1 MRRVRPRVVVEVDE
15 YQISRFGG
23 FQQLGRISDADV
35 QSRIVLQPQVLHG
48 QLRHRRA
55 QLDDLDVLQRQ
66 ELEAGLGQITR
77 SQTEK
82 QRGFRLW
89 MAEPAEQH
97 GTGVVIFEPGGIGD
111 EHAALLDCRAE
122 FEKAVVTDLEH
133 TDEPERIAHFS
144 EQPFLFF
151 HLLAPARSMAAMCQ
165 RRRILR
171 RPIGHRYLRA
181 PDASGKLAPF
191 IFRSGMTMSHAWS
204 PDSWRNKPIQQQP
217 EYPDAEHLKRV
228 ERTLAGLPPLVFAGE
243 ARELRRQF
251 AEVTRGRAF
260 LLQGGDC
267 AESFA
272 EFSAT
277 KIRDTFKVLL
287 QMAIVMTFAAGCPV
301 VKVGRMAGQFAKP
314 RSAGDETIDGV
325 TLPAYRGDIV
335 NGIDFN
341 AKSRVP
347 DPERLLQAYH
357 QSTASL
363 NLLRAFA
370 QGGFADLHQVHQ
382 WNLDFIANSLLAEKY
397 HQLGARIDETLKF
410 MRACGLDGAPQ
421 LRETSFFTAHEA
433 LLLNYEQAFVRQDS
447 LSGGWYDCSAHML
460 WIGDRTR
467 QLDGAHVEFLRGVGN
482 PIGVKVGPSMATD
495 ELIRLIDILN
505 PQNDPGR
512 LNLIVRMGAD
522 KVEAGLPRLVRAVQ
536 NEGRQVLWSSDP
548 MHGNTM
554 KASSGYK
561 TRDFERVL
569 AEVRQFFDV
578 HRAEGSYPG
587 GIHIEMTGQNV
598 TECIGG
604 SRPIT
609 EAGLCDRY
617 HTHCDPRLNADQ
629 SLEMAF
635 MIAETLKQV
644 RPD

>member
-1 MRRVRPRVVVEVDE
+1 M
-15 YQISRFGG
+15 SN
-23 FQQLGRISDADV
+23 A
-35 QSRIVLQPQVLHG
+35 
-48 QLRHRRA
+48 
-55 QLDDLDVLQRQ
+55 
-66 ELEAGLGQITR
+66 
-77 SQTEK
+77 
-82 QRGFRLW
+82 W
-89 MAEPAEQH
+89 NPA
-97 GTGVVIFEPGGIGD
+97 
-111 EHAALLDCRAE
+111 
-122 FEKAVVTDLEH
+122 
-133 TDEPERIAHFS
+133 
-144 EQPFLFF
+144 
-151 HLLAPARSMAAMCQ
+151 
-165 RRRILR
+165 
-171 RPIGHRYLRA
+171 
-181 PDASGKLAPF
+181 
-191 IFRSGMTMSHAWS
+191 
-204 PDSWRNKPIQQQP
+204 SWRSKPIQQQP
-217 EYPDAEHLKRV
+217 VYPDAEHLARV
-228 ERTLAGLPPLVFAGE
+228 EQTLAGYPPLVFAGE

-251 AEVTRGRAF
+251 AEVTQGQAF

-272 EFSAT
+272 EFSAA

-287 QMAIVMTFAAGCPV
+287 QMAIAMTFAAGCPV

-314 RSAGDETIDGV
+314 RSSGDETIDGV

-335 NGIDFN
+335 NGIGFD

-382 WNLDFIANSLLAEKY
+382 WNLDFIANAELNDKYGQLAD
-397 HQLGARIDETLKF
+397 RIDETLAF
-410 MRACGLDGAPQ
+410 MRACGLENAPQ

-447 LSGGWYDCSAHML
+447 LTGGWYDCSAHML

-482 PIGVKVGPSMATD
+482 PIGVKVGPSMKHD
-495 ELIRLIDILN
+495 ELLRLIDILN
-505 PQNDPGR
+505 PDNDPGR

-522 KVEAGLPRLVRAVQ
+522 KIGEHLPRLIRAVED
-536 NEGRQVLWSSDP
+536 EGRLVLWSSDP
-548 MHGNTM
+548 MHGNTI

-561 TRDFERVL
+561 TRDFAQVL
-569 AEVRQFFDV
+569 NEVKQFFQV
-578 HRAEGSYPG
+578 HQAEGSYAG

-604 SRPIT
+604 THPVT
-609 EAGLCDRY
+609 EAGLSDRY

-629 SLEMAF
+629 SLELAF
-635 MIAETLKQV
+635 LIADTLKQV
-644 RPD
+644 RR